1 MTTVHTLIRDTA
13 NILNRAG
20 IDESRLEAELLWMTV
35 LQTDRTSLYAN
46 LDYIADDKAAKYA
59 HELISRRLKREP
71 LAYLRKARDFF
82 GLRFYVASGVLI
94 PRPETEILVETA
106 LSVLEKRS
114 LNGLNSSVVD
124 IGTGS
129 GAIAISLAVNFGKAV
144 IFATDI
150 SSQALD
156 IARFNAMEHY
166 VSERI
171 EFLKG
176 DLVDPIYQPVDLLIA
191 NLPYVK
197 SRNIQNL
204 QPEIRLYEPQE
215 ALDGGENG
223 LFLIERLLLR
233 APDIVNQQGSILLE
247 MDPDQ
252 VDLVRTIAL
261 KVFPD
266 AEIEILRD
274 LAGFDRVMF
283 INQI

>member
-1 MTTVHTLIRDTA
+1 
-13 NILNRAG
+13 
-20 IDESRLEAELLWMTV
+20 
-35 LQTDRTSLYAN
+35 
-46 LDYIADDKAAKYA
+46 
-59 HELISRRLKREP
+59 
-71 LAYLRKARDFF
+71 
-82 GLRFYVASGVLI
+82 
-94 PRPETEILVETA
+94 
-106 LSVLEKRS
+106 
-114 LNGLNSSVVD
+114 
-124 IGTGS
+124 
-129 GAIAISLAVNFGKAV
+129 
-144 IFATDI
+144 
-150 SSQALD
+150 
-156 IARFNAMEHY
+156 
-166 VSERI
+166 
-171 EFLKG
+171 

-261 KVFPD
+261 KVFPN

-274 LAGFDRVMF
+274 LAGLDRVMF
-283 INQI
+283 IKQI